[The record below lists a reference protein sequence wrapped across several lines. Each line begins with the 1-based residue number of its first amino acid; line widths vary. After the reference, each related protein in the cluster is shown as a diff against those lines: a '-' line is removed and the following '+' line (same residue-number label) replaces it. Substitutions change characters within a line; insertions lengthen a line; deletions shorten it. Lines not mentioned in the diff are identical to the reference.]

1 MQGGV
6 EGPSPSNAGVVEAPA
21 AVAAA
26 ELSDKTPET
35 PKSSTRRPPPLQ
47 DAASKIRDRIEID
60 LD

>member
-6 EGPSPSNAGVVEAPA
+6 EGPSPSNAGVVEPPA
-21 AVAAA
+21 AAAAA

-35 PKSSTRRPPPLQ
+35 PKSLTMRPLPLQ